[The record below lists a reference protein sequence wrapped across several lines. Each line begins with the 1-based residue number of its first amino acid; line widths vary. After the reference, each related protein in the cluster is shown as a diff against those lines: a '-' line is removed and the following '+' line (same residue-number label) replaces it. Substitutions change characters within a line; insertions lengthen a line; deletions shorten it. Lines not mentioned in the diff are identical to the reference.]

1 MTNSISAAA
10 IMLLLMAHPAMSTET
25 EVLVDVHG
33 LSKHY
38 GSSKSYNEMNYGAGI
53 TVMRGG
59 LGVSAGAY
67 KNSFNRISAYLS
79 GRVMTRRYGNV
90 RAGIEGGIVTGYVSG
105 VSPMIVPVLSLYATD
120 YVVLNMRYLP
130 AIGGI
135 TPAVASLSIGIKL
148 K

>member
-1 MTNSISAAA
+1 MKIILFMLIFVSGQAFAA
-10 IMLLLMAHPAMSTET
+10 ET
-25 EVLVDVHG
+25 EVWADLHG

-38 GSSKSYNEMNYGAGI
+38 GTSKTFNERNYGAGL
-53 TVMRGG
+53 TVMRGH

-67 KNSFNRISAYLS
+67 KNSFSRVSAYLS
-79 GRVMTRRYGNV
+79 GRAVTKRYGNV
-90 RAGIEGGIVTGYVSG
+90 RAGLEMGIVTGYVSG

-120 YVVLNMRYLP
+120 SVVLNMRYLP